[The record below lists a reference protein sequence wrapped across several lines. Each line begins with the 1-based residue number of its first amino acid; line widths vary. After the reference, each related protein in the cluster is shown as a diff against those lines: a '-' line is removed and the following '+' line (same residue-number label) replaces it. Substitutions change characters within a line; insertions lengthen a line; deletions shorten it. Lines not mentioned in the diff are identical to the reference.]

1 MIHAIRKDVV
11 VLPGGRIE
19 IESSELT
26 PGAHAEVI
34 VLENTSRTRKRTARG
49 HMDAGGGPSAARK
62 EAERVSGQ
70 STEPDTKEPLTL
82 AQRRAFLKLPL
93 QERRRILAEQA
104 EQMADLY
111 LYEQDA
117 EVLNLGGGDFI
128 DC

>member
-1 MIHAIRKDVV
+1 
-11 VLPGGRIE
+11 
-19 IESSELT
+19 
-26 PGAHAEVI
+26 
-34 VLENTSRTRKRTARG
+34 
-49 HMDAGGGPSAARK
+49 
-62 EAERVSGQ
+62 VSGQ

>member
-19 IESSELT
+19 IVSSELT

-34 VLENTSRTRKRTARG
+34 VLENAPRTRKRAVKG
-49 HMDAGGGPSAARK
+49 HTDAGGRPSAARK
-62 EAERVSGQ
+62 EAERVSGK
-70 STEPDTKEPLTL
+70 STEPDTEEPLTL

-93 QERRRILAEQA
+93 PERRRILAEQA
-104 EQMADLY
+104 ERMADF
-111 LYEQDA
+111 YEQDA
-117 EVLNLGGGDFI
+117 EVLNLGGGDFL